1 MVTYCTEILKCK
13 VPCGGLLTTGPKS
26 TVFCTKII
34 GWVAESI
41 VLLYKQIYQPL
52 HVAQYRQGPPW
63 AGTICCASKGLSQN
77 GRSSWNLTRKFGLSL
92 LTCSWGPANCTCFFS
107 SPTSPQSPWAR
118 LWNGVLALS
127 ATEIMQKACVGIG
140 AAPLG
145 STYDEKAVRGGWCLV
160 PDFMFL
166 CSWEL
171 PVLPSAA
178 LLQSCYSKGHSID
191 PPPGSCEGRWSA
203 RHCIRVQNLDSCTL
217 CEAALEAYSVVW
229 LSAWVRI
236 GSSEMCQAFSQRGL
250 QQRFCLRIVCR
261 NLLGP
266 WSCSEPPDC

>member
-1 MVTYCTEILKCK
+1 MVACWQQGPNLQCFVQKLQVEWLKVLFCYRSRFISLYML
-13 VPCGGLLTTGPKS
+13 PS
-26 TVFCTKII
+26 TDR
-34 GWVAESI
+34 
-41 VLLYKQIYQPL
+41 L
-52 HVAQYRQGPPW
+52 HLEQAQYVVPL
-63 AGTICCASKGLSQN
+63 KGYPRM
-77 GRSSWNLTRKFGLSL
+77 GEAAEIWPGNLVSLSL

-127 ATEIMQKACVGIG
+127 ATEIMQKVCVGIG
-140 AAPLG
+140 AAPLA
-145 STYDEKAVRGGWCLV
+145 STYDVKAVRGGWCLV

-191 PPPGSCEGRWSA
+191 PPRGSCEGRWSA
-203 RHCIRVQNLDSCTL
+203 RQCIGVQNLDSCTL
-217 CEAALEAYSVVW
+217 CQAALEAYSVVW

-250 QQRFCLRIVCR
+250 QQGFCLRIVCR
-261 NLLGP
+261 NLVGP